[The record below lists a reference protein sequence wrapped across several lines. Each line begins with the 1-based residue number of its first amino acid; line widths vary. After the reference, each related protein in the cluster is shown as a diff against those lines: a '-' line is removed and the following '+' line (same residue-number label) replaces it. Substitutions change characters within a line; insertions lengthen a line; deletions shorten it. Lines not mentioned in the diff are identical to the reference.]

1 MNEQENKGIEFED
14 LSEDGSS
21 QLTNSS
27 EEEEEVNWI
36 NWFISLK
43 GNEFF
48 CEIDEDYIQDDFNLT
63 GLSAMVPFYDYAL
76 DMMLDIEIPTNKL
89 TEDQLEIVETA
100 AEVLYGLI
108 HARYILSIKG
118 MNRMKEKFSQVDFG
132 RCPRV
137 FCQGQP
143 VLPVGISDVPRN
155 YCVNTFCP
163 RCRDIF
169 YPKSARQANLD
180 GAYFGTT
187 FCHLFLMV
195 NIEQLPS
202 KIKETYSPRIFGFRV
217 HKKSAYWNNRDND
230 DDTNDKSSKTKGKS
244 GSKSSSSP
252 SKASATVLIDTA
264 TGADASNPNDKNKG
278 NNNDN
283 EPPVTVFGSMGG

>member
-169 YPKSARQANLD
+169 YPKRGVQ
-180 GAYFGTT
+180 
-187 FCHLFLMV
+187 
-195 NIEQLPS
+195 
-202 KIKETYSPRIFGFRV
+202 
-217 HKKSAYWNNRDND
+217 
-230 DDTNDKSSKTKGKS
+230 KG
-244 GSKSSSSP
+244 
-252 SKASATVLIDTA
+252 DR
-264 TGADASNPNDKNKG
+264 
-278 NNNDN
+278 
-283 EPPVTVFGSMGG
+283 